1 MVHAITRMYE
11 HLESYL
17 VKCKALS
24 KPGTLFIYFP
34 KPSSLSTTLWKGC
47 EILKIIKKSQVINFK
62 GIFVMVKF
70 SDSNLLILKTVTVSY
85 NKMKH
90 SMTKRG
96 PSTSRTIVKGS
107 D

>member
-1 MVHAITRMYE
+1 MLPQYAEGNLNEVAKRINQ
-11 HLESYL
+11 
-17 VKCKALS
+17 
-24 KPGTLFIYFP
+24 TLTYC
-34 KPSSLSTTLWKGC
+34 TLWKGC

-90 SMTKRG
+90 SMTKKG